1 MGEYDTP
8 NNAAMSW
15 KTRTCGNI
23 GSLVQVITVIKLE
36 GKNAESCVVF
46 SLKNISNQ
54 PSSMK
59 GRTCDYSIVH
69 SITLSDI
76 PVTKT

>member
-1 MGEYDTP
+1 MGEYDKP

-23 GSLVQVITVIKLE
+23 FSPVQVIKVIKLE
-36 GKNAESCVVF
+36 GTNAESCVVF

-54 PSSMK
+54 SSSMK
-59 GRTCDYSIVH
+59 GRTCDYSIV
-69 SITLSDI
+69 
-76 PVTKT
+76 